1 MTDEQMYMIY
11 MASPSM
17 RYAAKA
23 MGLPVAKLRLVR
35 DAMKWPLKFG
45 RAYVENVPPKARL
58 KKYSIYDAIETNGG
72 LSESDLKR
80 ALEL

>member
-23 MGLPVAKLRLVR
+23 LDMPVAKLRLVR
-35 DAMKWPLKFG
+35 DTMKWPLKLG
-45 RAYVENVPPKARL
+45 RQYVNPGSRHRY
-58 KKYSIYDAIETNGG
+58 KKYSIYDAIQTSGG
-72 LSESDLKR
+72 LTPEQIAECYK
-80 ALEL
+80 

>member
-11 MASPSM
+11 MAAPSM

-45 RAYVENVPPKARL
+45 RHYVENVPPKARL
-58 KKYSIYDAIETNGG
+58 KKYSIYDAVQTDKPLTKEQIERIC
-72 LSESDLKR
+72 E
-80 ALEL
+80 

>member
-11 MASPSM
+11 MAAPSM

-45 RAYVENVPPKARL
+45 RHYVENVPPRARL
-58 KKYSIYDAIETNGG
+58 KKYSIYDAIVTSGG
-72 LSESDLKR
+72 LTKEQIER
-80 ALEL
+80 ICE